1 MHKRLEPI
9 IISSQTTIRDTMN
22 VIENGV
28 RNDPPA
34 PWGIAL
40 VMENDQLAGIVTDGD
55 IRRAILRGVSL
66 ENPTGYICS

>member
-1 MHKRLEPI
+1 
-9 IISSQTTIRDTMN
+9 MN